1 MNLISLMSYINTL
14 STRANKSLI
23 REPNNNNQIQFSYLT
38 NWLISSAKFIPYK
51 LDTKQTSS

>member
-38 NWLISSAKFIPYK
+38 N
-51 LDTKQTSS
+51 